1 MEGLRSI
8 GAIHE
13 AFDNAGQRIDYGY
26 SVTCDSSINPVAN
39 LVDGLI
45 KARIG
50 FRVTG
55 IGDSIQVDIIK
66 SSLTASVV

>member
-13 AFDNAGQRIDYGY
+13 AFNNAGERIDYGY
-26 SVTCDSSINPVAN
+26 SVKCDSSINPIAN
-39 LVDGLI
+39 LVDGLV
-45 KARIG
+45 KARVG

-55 IGDSIQVDIIK
+55 VGDSIQVDIIK
-66 SSLTASVV
+66 SSLTATVV